1 LLLGTREIFAEPFAA
16 TTGTLTFL
24 VEAAPV
30 GDPLVRLRV
39 DGIESPLID
48 YEAKPPT
55 FFNHRIIIT

>member
-1 LLLGTREIFAEPFAA
+1 LLLGTREVFAEGFATA
-16 TTGTLTFL
+16 TGTVTFI

-48 YEAKPPT
+48 YEAIPPA